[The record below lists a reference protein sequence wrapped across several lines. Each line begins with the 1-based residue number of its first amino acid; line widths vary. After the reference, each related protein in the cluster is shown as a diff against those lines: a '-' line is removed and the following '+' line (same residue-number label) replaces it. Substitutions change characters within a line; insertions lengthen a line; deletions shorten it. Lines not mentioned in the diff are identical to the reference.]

1 LNPDTI
7 GEREERTTGGA
18 SVGEDDGNKLRSE
31 VIEMIGGF
39 GLEKFENLLLCGALR
54 TSSDDAENNLE
65 REWG

>member
-7 GEREERTTGGA
+7 GEREKRSTGGG
-18 SVGEDDGNKLRSE
+18 SVGEDDGNELRSE
-31 VIEMIGGF
+31 GVEMIGGF
-39 GLEKFENLLLCGALR
+39 GLEEIENLLLCGALR